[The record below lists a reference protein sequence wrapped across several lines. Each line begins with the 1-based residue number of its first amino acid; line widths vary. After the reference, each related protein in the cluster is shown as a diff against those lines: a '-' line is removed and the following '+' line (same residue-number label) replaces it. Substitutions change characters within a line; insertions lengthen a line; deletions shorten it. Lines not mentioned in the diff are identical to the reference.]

1 MCLGREFRKRK
12 LPRTSGGEGKCM
24 IKVFLLLLLSSLL
37 RFPPLFFLGSK
48 KKALCGQKRKK
59 ERRVEGGVFLRS
71 LSLSVEIPSEKRR
84 SAYKETLS
92 ASSSSTFP
100 KRAGRRGRKTKMAA
114 GKEEQE
120 RSDRPGRRGFF
131 SLSVLSIVIAFRSI
145 Y

>member
-48 KKALCGQKRKK
+48 KKLFVAKKKKK
-59 ERRVEGGVFLRS
+59 EGVFLRS

-100 KRAGRRGRKTKMAA
+100 KRAGRRGRERRKWQ
-114 GKEEQE
+114 QE
-120 RSDRPGRRGFF
+120 RKNRKGPTRFFAFSPFDRHCVSFY
-131 SLSVLSIVIAFRSI
+131 L

>member
-48 KKALCGQKRKK
+48 KKLFVAKKKRKK
-59 ERRVEGGVFLRS
+59 EGVFLRS
-71 LSLSVEIPSEKRR
+71 LSLGGNPIGKASECLQGDPFSLLLLHFSQTRGEEREKDENG
-84 SAYKETLS
+84 S
-92 ASSSSTFP
+92 
-100 KRAGRRGRKTKMAA
+100 RRGRT
-114 GKEEQE
+114 GKVRPTREE
-120 RSDRPGRRGFF
+120 RFFFAFSPFDRHCVSFY
-131 SLSVLSIVIAFRSI
+131 L